1 MISNCK
7 SSETILPENYDVV
20 YGRIRSLSRQFQADR
35 NLLQQY
41 DDILQSQLK
50 QGIIEKVPETKMET
64 NCKKHYLPHHP
75 MVMPCKSTTQV
86 RIVYDTSVKV
96 GRDVKC
102 LNDCLIGD
110 QLLYP
115 ICVEFY

>member
-1 MISNCK
+1 M
-7 SSETILPENYDVV
+7 
-20 YGRIRSLSRQFQADR
+20 
-35 NLLQQY
+35 LQQY

-75 MVMPCKSTTQV
+75 MVTPSKSTTQV
-86 RIVYDTSVKV
+86 RIVYDTSAKV
-96 GRDVKC
+96 GM
-102 LNDCLIGD
+102 LNALMIVCIGD